1 MAVAVLN
8 PTQLLKPQLIKGRAE
23 RVIAAIDVGSSKVAA
38 LVAMADGENMPRVI
52 GAGVRASNGLK
63 RGLVADM
70 AKTETAIRAAMM
82 QAEKAAGVEI
92 ESVIVNL
99 SAGGLDSDVTSVEID
114 IAGHRISE
122 DDMAA
127 LLQAG
132 RARIDETISARKNG
146 GAGRSTLHAE
156 PTLYTIDGLEGVT
169 NPRGFHADR
178 LAVDIHVLT
187 AATPPC
193 RNLDLAVRNAH
204 LDVEAI
210 VASGVAAS
218 ASVLNDEE
226 RELGVALVEIGAGV
240 TTVAVHGGGML
251 AGLVSIPIGAG
262 DITADI
268 AASFATRRAAAER
281 LKTLSGAATSAP
293 RDNHDMI
300 EIPPLDPEDGQE
312 PRRVPRSELI
322 AVIRARLDQLFGEV
336 DGALKDIGFTG
347 AAGRQVVLTG
357 GGAELRGIADFAQG
371 SLARNVRV
379 GRPRGLIGLPEA
391 QSTAAFATLAGLI
404 LHGSQPRLDL
414 ARMPVS
420 RGSGDQTGRER
431 PRSALARLFDQL
443 KRQI

>member
-1 MAVAVLN
+1 MAVATLN
-8 PTQLLKPQLIKGRAE
+8 PTQLLKTRTE
-23 RVIAAIDVGSSKVAA
+23 RVIAALDVGTSKVAA
-38 LVAMADGENMPRVI
+38 LVAMADGESPPRII

-70 AKTETAIRAAMM
+70 AKTEGAIRAAMM
-82 QAEKAAGVEI
+82 QAEKAAGIEI
-92 ESVIVNL
+92 QSVLVNL
-99 SAGGLDSDVTSVEID
+99 SAGGLASDVTSVEID

-122 DDMAA
+122 DDMGA
-127 LLQAG
+127 LLSAG
-132 RARIDETISARKNG
+132 RTQIDDTISRS
-146 GAGRSTLHAE
+146 GRSTLHAE

-204 LDVEAI
+204 LGVEAI

-218 ASVLNDEE
+218 ASVLNEEE
-226 RELGVALVEIGAGV
+226 RELGVALVEIGAGI

-251 AGLVSIPIGAG
+251 AGLISIPMGAG

-281 LKTLSGAATSAP
+281 LKTLSGAAVSAP

-300 EIPPLDPEDGQE
+300 DVAPLDPDDGQE
-312 PRRVPRSELI
+312 RKPIARSELI
-322 AVIRARLDQLFGEV
+322 AVIRARLDLLFGEV
-336 DGALKDIGFTG
+336 EQSLREIGFTG

-371 SLARNVRV
+371 VLARNVRI

-391 QSTAAFATLAGLI
+391 QSTAAFATLAGMI

-414 ARMPVS
+414 ARMPV
-420 RGSGDQTGRER
+420 RRVKGSGEASPPVSGF
-431 PRSALARLFDQL
+431 ARLFQQL

>member
-8 PTQLLKPQLIKGRAE
+8 PTQLLKPRTE

-52 GAGVRASNGLK
+52 GSGVRASNGLK

-132 RARIDETISARKNG
+132 RARIDETISK
-146 GAGRSTLHAE
+146 AGRSTLHAE

-218 ASVLNDEE
+218 TSVLNDEE

-251 AGLVSIPIGAG
+251 AGLASIPIGAG

-268 AASFATRRAAAER
+268 AASFVTRRAAAER

-312 PRRVPRSELI
+312 ARRVPRSELI
-322 AVIRARLDQLFGEV
+322 AVIRARLDLLFGEV
-336 DGALKDIGFTG
+336 DSALKEIGFTG

-371 SLARNVRV
+371 ALARNVRV

-420 RGSGDQTGRER
+420 RGSGGRTAQDQ
-431 PRSALARLFDQL
+431 PRSAFARLFQQL

>member
-8 PTQLLKPQLIKGRAE
+8 PTQLLKPRTE

-38 LVAMADGENMPRVI
+38 LIAMADGEHMPRVI

-99 SAGGLDSDVTSVEID
+99 SAGALDSDVTSVEID

-132 RARIDETISARKNG
+132 RARIDETISK
-146 GAGRSTLHAE
+146 AGRSTLHAE

-218 ASVLNDEE
+218 ASVLNEEE

-312 PRRVPRSELI
+312 SRRVPRSELI

-379 GRPRGLIGLPEA
+379 GRPRGLVGLPEA
-391 QSTAAFATLAGLI
+391 QGSAAFATLAGLI

-420 RGSGDQTGRER
+420 RGNRGQTGREQ
-431 PRSALARLFDQL
+431 PRSAFARLFDQL

>member
-8 PTQLLKPQLIKGRAE
+8 PTQLLKPRTE

-52 GAGVRASNGLK
+52 GSGVRASNGLK

-122 DDMAA
+122 DDMGA
-127 LLQAG
+127 LLAAG
-132 RARIDETISARKNG
+132 RARIDETISK
-146 GAGRSTLHAE
+146 AGRSTLHAE

-251 AGLVSIPIGAG
+251 AGLASIPIGAG

-300 EIPPLDPEDGQE
+300 EVPPLDPEDGQE

-322 AVIRARLDQLFGEV
+322 AVIRARLDLLFGEV
-336 DGALKDIGFTG
+336 DSALKDIGFTG

-404 LHGSQPRLDL
+404 LYGSQPRLDL

-420 RGSGDQTGRER
+420 RGAGGRTGEAP
-431 PRSALARLFDQL
+431 PRSAFARLFQQL

>member
-8 PTQLLKPQLIKGRAE
+8 PTQLLKPRTE

-52 GAGVRASNGLK
+52 GSGVRASNGLK

-122 DDMAA
+122 DDMSA
-127 LLQAG
+127 LLAAG
-132 RARIDETISARKNG
+132 RARIDETISK
-146 GAGRSTLHAE
+146 AGRSTLHAE

-226 RELGVALVEIGAGV
+226 RELGVAVVEIGAGV

-300 EIPPLDPEDGQE
+300 EVPPLDPEDGQE
-312 PRRVPRSELI
+312 SRRVPRSELI
-322 AVIRARLDQLFGEV
+322 AVIRARLDLLFGEV
-336 DGALKDIGFTG
+336 DSALKDIGFTG

-371 SLARNVRV
+371 ALARNVRV

-420 RGSGDQTGRER
+420 RGSGGRTAQDQ
-431 PRSALARLFDQL
+431 PRSAFARLFQQL

>member
-8 PTQLLKPQLIKGRAE
+8 PTVLLKPRAE

-52 GAGVRASNGLK
+52 GAGVRACNGLK

-70 AKTETAIRAAMM
+70 GKTEAAIRAAMM

-92 ESVIVNL
+92 ESVIVSL

-132 RARIDETISARKNG
+132 RARIDETISR
-146 GAGRSTLHAE
+146 AGRSTLHAE
-156 PTLYTIDGLEGVT
+156 PTLYTIDGLDGVT

-193 RNLDLAVRNAH
+193 RNLDLSVRNAH
-204 LDVEAI
+204 LDVESI

-240 TTVAVHGGGML
+240 TTIAVHGGGML
-251 AGLVSIPIGAG
+251 AGLVSVPIGAG

-281 LKTLSGAATSAP
+281 LKTLSGAATSSP

-300 EIPPLDPEDGQE
+300 EVPPLDPDDGQE
-312 PRRVPRSELI
+312 SRRVPRAELI
-322 AVIRARLDQLFGEV
+322 AVIRNRLDQIFGEV

-371 SLARNVRV
+371 SLARNVRI

-414 ARMPVS
+414 ARMPV
-420 RGSGDQTGRER
+420 RRVGTGHTA
-431 PRSALARLFDQL
+431 PKNAFARLLDQL